1 MKRIMRNIM
10 IKKTDRYKWIKKIVA
25 IGMMVALMCSVLTGC
40 SVNTDNPDG
49 PTEIFYAGKLGGNS
63 GSKLQV
69 VTTIFPEYDWVRE
82 IVGMG
87 TNGAGMSAAEYVD
100 VSMLMDE
107 GADLHSFQPSA
118 ADIAQISTC
127 DVFIYVGGE
136 SDLWVEDALKDVQN
150 KNMVVIKLLDVL
162 GEQAKEEEVV
172 EGMEAEDEDEDH
184 HEDEDNHHEGGEKEF
199 DEHVWLSLENAKVFC
214 TEITDTL
221 AGLDSDHADI
231 YRANLDA
238 YNNKLSQLDKEYREA
253 VDSAAVKTVLFGDR
267 FPFRYMF
274 DDYGLKYYA
283 AFVGCSAET
292 EASFETI
299 IFLSQKIDE
308 LGLHSIC
315 TIEKSNQKIANT
327 VKENTKTKDQE
338 ILMMNSLQSITSE
351 EVMAGASYLDE
362 MKNNLEVLKKALGE

>member
-1 MKRIMRNIM
+1 M

-40 SVNTDNPDG
+40 RVNADNPDG

-162 GEQAKEEEVV
+162 GKQAKEEEVV
-172 EGMEAEDEDEDH
+172 EGMEAEDEDEDN
-184 HEDEDNHHEGGEKEF
+184 HEDKDNHHEGGEKEF